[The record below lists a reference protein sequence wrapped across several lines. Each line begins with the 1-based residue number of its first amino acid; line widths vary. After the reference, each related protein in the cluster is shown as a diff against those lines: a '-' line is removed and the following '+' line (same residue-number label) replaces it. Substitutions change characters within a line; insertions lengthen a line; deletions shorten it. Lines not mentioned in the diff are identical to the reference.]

1 MNLYGVLGRYIPAFG
16 RVVGRMQYD
25 LFHAYTVD
33 AHTLFVVS
41 NLRRFAIPKFNHEFP
56 ALEPDHAV
64 AAAPGARLSRRAVPR
79 HRQGPRRRPF
89 RARRGRCGGVLPGA
103 GSRPLRG
110 APGRLAGQ
118 EPPDPVHHLAEEG
131 HQRSGHH
138 SRLRTPRRR
147 SGASR
152 LSLRAH
158 GRGRARHQP
167 QALEHLEGEAVR
179 GILRAHQARA
189 CAAAWKPRSIR
200 TS

>member
-56 ALEPDHAV
+56 ALSQIMQSLP
-64 AAAPGARLSRRAVPR
+64 APGARLSRRAVPR
-79 HRQGPRRRPF
+79 HRQGTRRRPF
-89 RARRGRCGGVLPGA
+89 RAGRGRCGGVLPRA
-103 GSRPLRG
+103 GPGPLRG
-110 APGRLAGQ
+110 APGRLAGR

-131 HQRSGHH
+131 HQRSGRHP
-138 SRLRTPRRR
+138 RLRTPRRR
-147 SGASR
+147 SDASR
-152 LSLRAH
+152 LSVRAH
-158 GRGRARHQP
+158 GRGRARHQSRSCGTP
-167 QALEHLEGEAVR
+167 GRR
-179 GILRAHQARA
+179 GCSRNSTSAPSAP
-189 CAAAWKPRSIR
+189 CAAAWRPRSTR